1 MPTTSTADPQ
11 VVEAALRRLAPN
23 WTTDIVRSI
32 AKYGPTLQV
41 REVAGHVPGL
51 SESYASKRLAGMRQD
66 GLVDRDDAF
75 DRFAPYHLTQQARTL
90 GPVYRA
96 LSQWSSQHITPSMLE
111 RPGRIE
117 DALQRLQ
124 PIETTGVVQLLAENG
139 GMTYNQIAVE
149 SGVYRQL
156 LAVRI
161 ARLQA
166 DGLVVSTGSRNHG
179 RYTLTDA
186 GRALGPAYTAV
197 QQWHDRHTAKSPAPA
212 QAAKVRSLTVPAEGA
227 QSVRTAAALRR
238 SPVPPSLFSHAPQP
252 QPQVPYTVT
261 AASHPARGR

>member
-1 MPTTSTADPQ
+1 MPSTSTADPQ
-11 VVEAALRRLAPN
+11 AVETALRRLAPN
-23 WTTDIVRSI
+23 WTTDIVRAI
-32 AKYGPTLQV
+32 AKYGPTLPV
-41 REVAGHVPGL
+41 REVAGCVPAL

-75 DRFAPYHLTQQARTL
+75 DKRAPYRLSRQALTL
-90 GPVYRA
+90 GPVYRS
-96 LSQWSSQHITPSMLE
+96 LTQWSSEHVAPTMLE

-124 PIETTGVVQLLAENG
+124 PIGTTKVVQLLAEG
-139 GMTYNQIAVE
+139 GSMDFNRIAAE

-166 DGLVVSTGSRNHG
+166 DGLVVSNGSRNHG
-179 RYTLTDA
+179 LYTLTEA
-186 GRALGPAYTAV
+186 GQALGPVYATV
-197 QQWHDRHTAKSPAPA
+197 QQWHDRHTAKAPA
-212 QAAKVRSLTVPAEGA
+212 RSGSRVLTVPEQGVQGA
-227 QSVRTAAALRR
+227 RTAAALRR
-238 SPVPPSLFSHAPQP
+238 SPVPSSLFSHAPQP
-252 QPQVPYTVT
+252 QPPVPYAVT

>member
-1 MPTTSTADPQ
+1 MPTTPSTADPQ

-41 REVAGHVPGL
+41 REVAGYVPGL

-75 DRFAPYHLTQQARTL
+75 DRFAPYYLTQQARTL

-96 LSQWSSQHITPSMLE
+96 LSQWSSKHIAPPVLE

-124 PIETTGVVQLLAENG
+124 PIGTTGVVQ
-139 GMTYNQIAVE
+139 
-149 SGVYRQL
+149 
-156 LAVRI
+156 
-161 ARLQA
+161 
-166 DGLVVSTGSRNHG
+166 
-179 RYTLTDA
+179 
-186 GRALGPAYTAV
+186 
-197 QQWHDRHTAKSPAPA
+197 
-212 QAAKVRSLTVPAEGA
+212 
-227 QSVRTAAALRR
+227 
-238 SPVPPSLFSHAPQP
+238 
-252 QPQVPYTVT
+252 
-261 AASHPARGR
+261 